1 MAAPSDLRGMIKRK
15 YDIQEQKANNEIMS
29 AQIQA
34 DVGKY
39 AADQAVKAAGL
50 NAMRQPDMTV
60 NNYLPKE
67 PDNSF
72 SLPKFNFDDLGFADG
87 TERVPATG
95 RAIMNPVTPP
105 APPPAPKP
113 MQGPKTLSETA
124 KGTTAE
130 PFAKGVDTIDSAYH
144 TLDTWARKLGFA
156 CGTERVH
163 AQQGLAKV
171 PGSGPS
177 NVDSVPAMLAPNEA
191 VLNAP
196 AADMV
201 GRGLIKALNR
211 VGVQKMGMR

>member
-1 MAAPSDLRGMIKRK
+1 MAAPSDLRGMIRRK
-15 YDIQEQKANNEIMS
+15 YDIQEQKALAPLQA
-29 AQIQA
+29 AQLQA
-34 DVGKY
+34 DATQY

-50 NAMRQPDMTV
+50 NAMRQPDTTV
-60 NNYLPKE
+60 NNYLPEE
-67 PDNSF
+67 PDNNF
-72 SLPKFNFDDLGFADG
+72 SLPKFDLGDLGFANG
-87 TERVPATG
+87 TERVPAQ
-95 RAIMNPVTPP
+95 P
-105 APPPAPKP
+105 AQPTTQKP
-113 MQGPKTLSETA
+113 MQGPKTLSEVA
-124 KGTTAE
+124 KGTSVE
-130 PFAKGVDTIDSAYH
+130 PFAKGVETIQNTYH
-144 TLDTWARKLGFA
+144 TLDTWARKLGFVQ
-156 CGTERVH
+156 GTERVG